1 MSVEEDLLRAVG
13 ETNRWLRI
21 MALPILREKLT
32 EELDKPEL
40 RRIYQESD
48 GRPIRDVGKAAGVSH
63 TTVQRHWQVWAAQAL
78 MEPTAVGG
86 RYRKIID
93 LREVGLET

>member
-1 MSVEEDLLRAVG
+1 MSVEEDLLKAVG

-21 MALPILREKLT
+21 MALPVLREKL
-32 EELDKPEL
+32 EAELDKPEL
-40 RRIYQESD
+40 RRIYQQSD

-63 TTVQRHWQVWAAQAL
+63 TTVQRHWQAWAAQAL
-78 MEPTAVGG
+78 MEPTGVSG

-93 LREVGLET
+93 LKEVGLEA

>member
-1 MSVEEDLLRAVG
+1 MSIEEKLLEAMS

-21 MALPILREKLT
+21 MALPVLRVKL
-32 EELDKPEL
+32 EAEVNKPEL

-48 GRPIRDVGKAAGVSH
+48 GRPIREVGKAAGVSH
-63 TTVQRHWQVWAAQAL
+63 TTVQRYWQAWAAQAL
-78 MEPTAVGG
+78 MEPTEVSG

-93 LREVGLET
+93 LKEVGLET